1 MNWESL
7 LEVLSFDL
15 RRSGRFVVV
24 ALREPHFVLSTSVKN
39 GGLSSELRWL
49 VNHQSCEGAAHADRH
64 KVITDT
70 GMEGYHDAVC
80 REIGLEPDASAVMG
94 TAANMNY
101 VAVVTERDEDVAA
114 TAIVTAGVEGN
125 ATAAG
130 EPATWRETADGMQ
143 KVPAYAGTINT
154 ILLVNQPLTLAALAR
169 AVVTMTEGKS
179 AALQR
184 LAVPSK
190 LHVDLATG
198 TGTDQYCLAAPR
210 GGSRILTSTSPHMK
224 LGELIG
230 RAARQ
235 ATMEAL
241 RWQNGLEVS
250 YTRGVFHALG
260 RYGVREPTVF
270 DDIAPYLQPDV
281 LELLKKNSKAAFYEP
296 LVGASAHA
304 LAAVCDRIRH
314 GALPTS
320 VAPDAMAQHAAGLAA
335 NLAAQVDRWP
345 EFRTALRPHASGEVK
360 PLVLRALAL
369 GWTEK
374 WKPGART
381 R

>member
-7 LEVLSFDL
+7 LALPSFEV

-24 ALREPHFVLSTSVKN
+24 ELLEPHLVLSTSARN
-39 GGLSSELRWL
+39 GGLSPDLRWL
-49 VNHQSCEGAAHADRH
+49 VNHQSCEGTAHADRH
-64 KVITDT
+64 KVISDV
-70 GMEGYHDAVC
+70 GLDGYHDAVC
-80 REIGLEPDASAVMG
+80 VEIGIEPGGSAVMG

-101 VAVVTERDEDVAA
+101 VAVSTERDEDVAV

-130 EPATWRETADGMQ
+130 EPATWRETAEGMQ

-190 LHVDLATG
+190 LHIDLATG
-198 TGTDQYCLAAPR
+198 TGTDQYCLAAPQS
-210 GGSRILTSTSPHMK
+210 GGRTMTSTSPHMK

-230 RAARQ
+230 AAARQ

-260 RYGVREPTVF
+260 RFGVREATVY
-270 DDIAPYLQPDV
+270 DDIAPFLHPNV
-281 LELLKKNSKAAFYEP
+281 LELLRKNSKAAFYEP

-304 LAAVCDRIRH
+304 LAAVCDRVRY
-314 GALPTS
+314 GTLPAS

-335 NLAAQVDRWP
+335 NLAAQVHRWP
-345 EFRTALRPHASGEVK
+345 EFHAALRPHASGDVK
-360 PLVLRALAL
+360 SLVLRALAL
-369 GWTEK
+369 GWAEK
-374 WKPGART
+374 WKPGGPVR
-381 R
+381 